1 MATKKSTRKKASAK
15 LAKEKELRKL
25 SKKARTEVAKLL
37 KRDRAGT
44 VTAVQM
50 ATGLKELDQKLKLIT
65 SFIHTF
71 K

>member
-1 MATKKSTRKKASAK
+1 MATKKATKKKASDKGLKA
-15 LAKEKELRKL
+15 KELRKL
-25 SKKARTEVAKLL
+25 SEKARSEVTKLL

>member
-15 LAKEKELRKL
+15 RVKEKELRKL